1 VKPSALIDPADRMRL
16 ETAVIEAVR
25 ATAGEL
31 VVFVVHACDD
41 YRSAAWRGG
50 VLLAA
55 LAFLG
60 LAVTHAALP
69 HWAFLAAQA
78 LALALGHALCRID
91 AVRRRLVSESYRD
104 ARVAERA
111 RRAFAE
117 AGLER
122 TRGRTGILIFVALL
136 ERRVVVL
143 ADEGIHKALAPD
155 EGWDE
160 VARLAAEDLRR
171 GRAVEGLA
179 AAAARCG
186 AILARHVPAP
196 ARAVGD
202 LPSPVLLEE

>member
-1 VKPSALIDPADRMRL
+1 MRL
-16 ETAVIEAVR
+16 EAAVIEAER
-25 ATAGEL
+25 ATAGEIS
-31 VVFVVHACDD
+31 VATVHACHE
-41 YRSAAWRGG
+41 YRAAAWRGG

-55 LAFLG
+55 LAYLG
-60 LAVTHAALP
+60 LAVAAPGQPLWLYLGAQVAALV
-69 HWAFLAAQA
+69 A
-78 LALALGHALCRID
+78 GHALCRID
-91 AVRRRLVSESYRD
+91 AVRRRLVSESFRD

-160 VARLAAEDLRR
+160 VARLAADGLRR
-171 GRAVEGLA
+171 GQPVEGLA

-186 AILARHVPAP
+186 EILARHVPAP
-196 ARAVGD
+196 PRGVGE
-202 LPSPVLLEE
+202 LPIPVLLEG

>member
-1 VKPSALIDPADRMRL
+1 VKPSALVDPADRMRL
-16 ETAVIEAVR
+16 EAAVIEAIR

-31 VVFVVHACDD
+31 VVFVVRACDD

-50 VLLAA
+50 SLLAA

-60 LAVTHAALP
+60 LAVAHAPLP
-69 HWAFLAAQA
+69 LWAFLAAQG
-78 LALALGHALCRID
+78 LALGLGHALCHVD

-136 ERRVVVL
+136 EHRVVVL

-160 VARLAAEDLRR
+160 VADLVAEDLRR
-171 GRAVEGLA
+171 GRGVDGLA

-186 AILARHVPAP
+186 AILARHAPAP
-196 ARAVGD
+196 PRAVTD
-202 LPSPVLLEE
+202 LPNPVLLED